1 MKQLLSLLCC
11 AGGAAAL
18 FTGFDMKKEELLQDA
33 ADAYEKVSGSGV
45 ILEGVDAVNQYPD
58 YPDGCEAVSLYMLM
72 QYYDSSITMED
83 VIDALPI
90 ADNPY
95 QSRQGFVGYD
105 PEEYYIGNP
114 AIACWGS
121 YNGPIAEAAN
131 TLLDGG
137 FTAETGASLSEIRA
151 ILDSG
156 NPVEAWRYLDDD
168 AAFTEYTEWIDLKTG
183 KTVEYPLEM
192 HAVVIYG
199 YDSTGFWIADPN
211 GGTTYHMIYSD
222 FEPLFEGLG
231 SRIVY
236 RLA

>member
-1 MKQLLSLLCC
+1 MKRVISVLCC
-11 AGGAAAL
+11 AGGAVAL
-18 FTGFDMKKEELLQDA
+18 LTGFGMKKEELVQDVA
-33 ADAYEKVSGSGV
+33 AVYQKASGSGV
-45 ILEGVDAVNQYPD
+45 ILEGVEAVNQYPD

-95 QSRQGFVGYD
+95 QDRFGMVGYD

-121 YNGPIAEAAN
+121 WNGPIAQAAN
-131 TLLDGG
+131 TLLGD
-137 FTAETGASLSEIRA
+137 FTAETGVSLSEIKA
-151 ILDSG
+151 VLDTG

-168 AAFTEYTEWIDLKTG
+168 ATYTEYSTWTDIETG
-183 KTVEYPLEM
+183 ETIEYPLEM

-211 GGTTYHMIYSD
+211 GGTTYHMSYSA

-236 RLA
+236 RTV